1 MLSFT
6 PPKQRG
12 SLARAT
18 QLPSEDATRA
28 PIMKKIIVVN
38 NPKNWKFH
46 IPEADIVSAKDYLT
60 NPDFTAQKNVR
71 VFNLCRDY
79 SYQSKGYY
87 VSLLAEA
94 RGHKVIPNVKNIRD
108 FKAPAVVKIISDDID
123 ELIQKSFH
131 KLTGTEYI
139 LPIYFGQ
146 SVSPQYL
153 ELSQELYRIFQAP
166 LLRAKFVF
174 KQKWFIQGIRPISVD
189 EIPEAQKELVDKFA
203 IEYFE
208 KTRYVSPKNEDY
220 VYDLGILINP
230 EEKEPPS
237 NKEAIQLFIEAAQS
251 CGFRVELITKK
262 DYHRVGEFDAIFI
275 RETTNVNHHTYAFA
289 RRAQSEGIAVIDDPD
304 SILRC
309 SNKVYLQELMT
320 VGKIPAPK
328 TIIAHS
334 ENRHTLAK
342 ELGFPMVIKTPD
354 SSFSLGVK
362 KVSNKE
368 ELEKTLDAMFENSDL
383 LIAQEYTPTEFDWR
397 IGILDGRPIYA
408 CKYYM
413 AKDHWQIY
421 NWESADKEEICG
433 RFDCLPVENVP
444 HGVVKTAL
452 RVAGLIGNGLYG
464 VDLKEID
471 GHPEVI
477 EVNDNPSIDHD
488 IEDLVGKKKLYQV
501 IMKSLRHRI
510 EDRQIAAQHK
520 IIQHEKDMWM
530 L

>member
-1 MLSFT
+1 M
-6 PPKQRG
+6 P
-12 SLARAT
+12 
-18 QLPSEDATRA
+18 DHTRN
-28 PIMKKIIVVN
+28 IMKKIIVVN

-46 IPEADIVSAKDYLT
+46 IPEAEIVSAKDYLT
-60 NPDFTAQKNVR
+60 HHEYTTQKNVR

-123 ELIQKSFH
+123 ELIQKSLH
-131 KLTGTEYI
+131 KLTGTEFV
-139 LPIYFGQ
+139 LSIYFGQ
-146 SVSPQYL
+146 NVSPQYL

-174 KQKWFIQGIRPISVD
+174 KQKWFIQSIRPISVD
-189 EIPEAQKELVDKFA
+189 EIPETHKDLVDKFA

-208 KTRYVSPKNEDY
+208 KNRFVATKSDDY
-220 VYDLGILINP
+220 LYDLGILINP
-230 EEKEPPS
+230 DEKEPPS
-237 NKEAIQLFIEAAQS
+237 NKQAIHNFIEAAQET
-251 CGFRVELITKK
+251 GFRVELITKK

-328 TIIAHS
+328 TIIVHS
-334 ENRHTLAK
+334 ENRKTLAK

-362 KVSNKE
+362 KANNKE
-368 ELEKTLDAMFENSDL
+368 ELEKILDAMFEHSDL
-383 LIAQEYTPTEFDWR
+383 LIAQEFTPTEFDWR

-433 RFDCLPVENVP
+433 MFDCLPIESVP
-444 HGVVKTAL
+444 HGIVKTAL
-452 RVAGLIGNGLYG
+452 RVANLIGNGLYG
-464 VDLKEID
+464 VDLKEVN
-471 GHPEVI
+471 GRPEVI
-477 EVNDNPSIDHD
+477 EVNDNPSIDAG
-488 IEDLVGKKKLYQV
+488 IEDQIGKKKLYLSV
-501 IMKSLRHRI
+501 MRSLRHRI
-510 EDRQIAAQHK
+510 EDRLNAAQQK
-520 IIQHEKDMWM
+520 VIQHEREIW